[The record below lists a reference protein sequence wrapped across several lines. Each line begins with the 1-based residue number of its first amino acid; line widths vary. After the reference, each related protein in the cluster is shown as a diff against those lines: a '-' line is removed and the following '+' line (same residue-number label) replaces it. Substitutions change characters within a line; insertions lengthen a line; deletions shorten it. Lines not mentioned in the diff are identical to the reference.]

1 MATDTAGGQVLD
13 AQEGEA
19 LWFFGTLTL
28 VKGEGAYTI
37 VEQRCPRGMTTP
49 LHVQPDDDEAFHVV
63 EGRASFHVN
72 GEWHEGSTGSTA
84 FVPRGTP
91 HAFRADSDDTRVLIV
106 TTPQHMAFFRAAGEP
121 AAERRLPD
129 PAPPD
134 MEKLMSAA
142 QQFGVEILG
151 PPPD

>member
-28 VKGEGAYTI
+28 VKGEGA
-37 VEQRCPRGMTTP
+37 
-49 LHVQPDDDEAFHVV
+49 
-63 EGRASFHVN
+63 
-72 GEWHEGSTGSTA
+72 
-84 FVPRGTP
+84 
-91 HAFRADSDDTRVLIV
+91 
-106 TTPQHMAFFRAAGEP
+106 
-121 AAERRLPD
+121 
-129 PAPPD
+129 
-134 MEKLMSAA
+134 EKLMSAA